1 MALVSPGV
9 EVTVID
15 ESNYLPAATNSVPY
29 ILVATAENKASGT
42 GPGVAAGT
50 LAENAGRVFLVTSQ
64 RDLATAFGN
73 PFFYQTATGSPINGF
88 ELNEYGLLAAHSVL
102 GVTNRAFV
110 QRADIDLDEL
120 TATLVRPTGDPLNGT
135 YWLDTSLTQWGIFQW
150 NQTTGQFTVQTPIV
164 ITNPV
169 DLDAGVP
176 ADTVGS
182 VGNYAVVATNSSN
195 PVYYKNS
202 ENNWVLVGSDDWKT
216 SWPTVQGTN
225 TVPGATLTQG
235 NTIEINGISVNVPP
249 GETLQSLVD
258 AINGVGIAGVS
269 AEVDASNRFVLYG
282 DSATASDGSTADG
295 GIISIGAGS
304 TAGLLTAL
312 GIAADVF
319 LTPALQQSPNFTV
332 PRWRSTDSG
341 TRPTGSVWNKTTAA
355 NQGTAI
361 VVKQYSTA
369 LGSFVNRSAQ
379 VFENDQ
385 SAIAALD
392 PVGGGRNILADTLY
406 VQFDVA
412 PESTGLTG
420 SSVYSQTFAVKSV
433 PNPDGAGAIYEID
446 GVNRPVLELER
457 GGVYTFDQSDASN
470 INHPL
475 RIRDAAGNSFT
486 DGVVATGTPGQAGA
500 RTVFTVPLDAP
511 DNLRYYCTVHGNG
524 MGNVIEV
531 TGSGNNSV
539 DGYNN
544 TFTLKI
550 LERSAAGATVITG
563 SAAGPSFVNGNT
575 FTVQTSVANSSTL
588 TTAVTV
594 TINGTTAADFITAV
608 SAAAVPGVSA
618 ALAPTG
624 EIVFTQSL
632 GGVIVLENVIGT
644 PLAAAGFTT
653 AVAGVRDGV
662 DGALILSN
670 WDTFLYTASSTAPD
684 QDPAAGRFWN
694 FSAVNQI
701 DIMIHNGTTWR
712 GYQNV
717 TNDVRGF
724 NLSQTNPT
732 GPIVGASEPSTQ
744 TDGTPLV
751 FGDLWI
757 ETSNLDVY
765 PEIYRW
771 ENIDGVDQWVLLDN
785 TDQTTQNGIVF
796 ADARWSPTGTVDAV
810 TDSIPSISSLLTS
823 NYLDLD
829 VPDPAI
835 FPAGTLLWNTRR
847 SGFNVKAYRPGYFN
861 AADFDVESYS
871 NVANYVPGS
880 KVLFS
885 GVIYVAVQ
893 AGSGNLPTDTNFWS
907 ALKTSTWV
915 TASGNR
921 SDGSPFLGRLAV
933 RNMVVSAMKAAVDTQ
948 QALREEQ
955 NVFNLIAAPGYPE
968 LIPNMIALNNE
979 RSNTAFIVGDTP
991 LRLEPGNND
1000 LTDWATNAGGAGLL
1014 TGDGLATRDNF
1025 LGVFYPAG
1033 QTNDLSGNPVVQPA
1047 SHMML
1052 RTIVRS
1058 DEVSFPWLAPAG
1070 TRRGLVDNVARIG
1083 YVEAGTGD
1091 FVSFANGQ
1099 GVRDVLYQNSINPI
1113 TFLPG
1118 SGIVNYGNKTVAPS
1132 PSALDRINVARLVAF
1147 VRSRL
1152 NEIAKTFVFEPND
1165 QITRNELS
1173 NAISGLMLDLVAKRG
1188 IFDFL
1193 VVCDES
1199 NNTPSRVDRN
1209 ELYVDVAI
1217 EPVKAVEF
1225 IFIPV
1230 RIQNTG
1236 QISGGNA

>member
-1 MALVSPGV
+1 MALTSPGV
-9 EVTVID
+9 EVTIID

-42 GPGVAAGT
+42 GTGVAAGT
-50 LAENAGRVFLVTSQ
+50 LAANAGRVFLVTSQ

-73 PFFYQTATGSPINGF
+73 PFFYQTATGTPINGF

-110 QRADIDLDEL
+110 QRADIDLAEL
-120 TATLVRPTGDPLNGT
+120 TATLVRPTGAPVNGT
-135 YWLDTSLTQWGIFQW
+135 YWLDTGLTQWGIFQW
-150 NQTTGQFTVQTPIV
+150 NQTTGQFSVQTPIV
-164 ITNPV
+164 ITNTV
-169 DLDAGVP
+169 DLDAGIP

-202 ENNWVLVGSDDWKT
+202 SNNWVLVGSDDWKA

-225 TVPGATLTQG
+225 TVSGATLTQG
-235 NTIEINGISVNVPP
+235 NTIEINGVSVNVPV
-249 GETLQSLVD
+249 GETLLSLVG

-269 AEVDASNRFVLYG
+269 AKVDASNRFVLSG
-282 DSATASDGSTADG
+282 DSAATSDGSTADG
-295 GIISIGAGS
+295 GINIGSGS
-304 TAGLLTAL
+304 TAGLLTTL
-312 GIAADVF
+312 GVTTGVY

-341 TRPTGSVWNKTTAA
+341 TARPTGSVWNKITAA

-361 VVKQYSTA
+361 VVKQYSST

-392 PVGGGRNILADTLY
+392 PVGGGLNILADTLY
-406 VQFDVA
+406 VQYNVS
-412 PESTGLTG
+412 PETT
-420 SSVYSQTFAVKSV
+420 A
-433 PNPDGAGAIYEID
+433 DG
-446 GVNRPVLELER
+446 
-457 GGVYTFDQSDASN
+457 F
-470 INHPL
+470 
-475 RIRDAAGNSFT
+475 
-486 DGVVATGTPGQAGA
+486 
-500 RTVFTVPLDAP
+500 
-511 DNLRYYCTVHGNG
+511 
-524 MGNVIEV
+524 
-531 TGSGNNSV
+531 
-539 DGYNN
+539 NN
-544 TFTLKI
+544 TFTLRV
-550 LERSAAGATVITG
+550 LERSSAGVTVITG
-563 SAAGPSFVNGNT
+563 SVVSPTFVNGNS

-588 TTAVTV
+588 TAAVTV
-594 TINGTTAADFITAV
+594 TLAGTTAADFITAV
-608 SAAAVPGVSA
+608 SAAAIPGVSA

-632 GGVIVLENVIGT
+632 GGVIVLKNATGT
-644 PLAAAGFTT
+644 PLTAAGFTT
-653 AVAGVRDGV
+653 SVTGIRAGVDNT
-662 DGALILSN
+662 LILSN
-670 WDTFLYTASSTAPD
+670 WNTFSYTASSTSPD

-694 FSAVNQI
+694 YSAVDQI
-701 DIMIHNGTTWR
+701 DIMIHDGTTWR

-732 GPIVGASEPSTQ
+732 GPIVSASAPLTQ
-744 TDGTPLV
+744 TDATPLV
-751 FGDLWI
+751 YGDLWI
-757 ETSNLDVY
+757 STSNLEVY

-771 ENIDGVDQWVLLDN
+771 ETVEGVDQWVLLDN
-785 TDQTTQNGIVF
+785 TDQTTQNGILF
-796 ADARWSPTGTVDAV
+796 ADARWSPTGTVDAI
-810 TDSIPSISSLLTS
+810 TGSIPTISSLLTS

-829 VPDPAI
+829 VPSPAT

-847 SGFNVKAYRPGYFN
+847 SGFNVKAYRPAYFN
-861 AADFDVESYS
+861 ATDFDVDSYS
-871 NVANYVPGS
+871 NVTSYVVGS
-880 KVLFS
+880 KVLYS
-885 GVIYVAVQ
+885 GVIYVAIQ

-907 ALKTSTWV
+907 ALETSTWV

-933 RNMVVSAMKAAVDTQ
+933 RNLVISAMRAAIDTQ
-948 QALREEQ
+948 QSLREEQ

-979 RSNTAFIVGDTP
+979 RSNTAFVVGDTP
-991 LRLEPGNND
+991 LRLAPGNND
-1000 LTDWATNAGGAGLL
+1000 LTNWATNAGGNGVFA
-1014 TGDGLATRDNF
+1014 GDGLTTTNAF
-1025 LGVFYPAG
+1025 VGVFYPAG

-1070 TRRGLVDNVARIG
+1070 TRRGLVDNVSRIG
-1083 YVEAGTGD
+1083 YVNAQTGE

-1099 GVRDVLYQNSINPI
+1099 GIRDVLYQNNINPI
-1113 TFLPG
+1113 TFMPG
-1118 SGIVNYGNKTVAPS
+1118 SGIVNYGNKTVAAS
-1132 PSALDRINVARLVAF
+1132 PSALDRINVARLIAF

-1152 NEIAKTFVFEPND
+1152 NEIAKGFVFEPND
-1165 QITRNELS
+1165 QITRNELT
-1173 NAISGLMLDLVAKRG
+1173 NAITGLMLDLVAKRG
-1188 IFDFL
+1188 IFDYL
-1193 VVCDES
+1193 VVCDET
-1199 NNTPSRVDRN
+1199 NNTPSRIDRN
-1209 ELYVDVAI
+1209 ELYVDIAI

-1236 QISGGNA
+1236 SISGSNV

>member
-1 MALVSPGV
+1 MALTSPGV
-9 EVTVID
+9 EVTIID

-42 GPGVAAGT
+42 GTGVAAGT
-50 LAENAGRVFLVTSQ
+50 LAANAGRVFLVTSQ

-73 PFFYQTATGSPINGF
+73 PFFYQTATGTPINGF

-110 QRADIDLDEL
+110 QRADIDLAEL
-120 TATLVRPTGDPLNGT
+120 TATLVRPTGAPVNGT
-135 YWLDTSLTQWGIFQW
+135 YWLDTGLTQWGIFQW
-150 NQTTGQFTVQTPIV
+150 NQTTGQFSVQTPIV
-164 ITNPV
+164 ITNTV
-169 DLDAGVP
+169 DLDAGIP

-202 ENNWVLVGSDDWKT
+202 SNNWVLVGSDDWKA

-225 TVPGATLTQG
+225 TVSGATLTQG
-235 NTIEINGISVNVPP
+235 NTIEINGVSVNVPV
-249 GETLQSLVD
+249 GETLLSLVN

-269 AEVDASNRFVLYG
+269 AKVDASNRFVLSG
-282 DSATASDGSTADG
+282 DSAATSDGSTADG
-295 GIISIGAGS
+295 GINIGSGS
-304 TAGLLTAL
+304 TAGLLTTL
-312 GIAADVF
+312 GVTTGVY

-341 TRPTGSVWNKTTAA
+341 TARPTGSVWNKITAA
-355 NQGTAI
+355 NLGTAI
-361 VVKQYSTA
+361 VVKQYSST

-392 PVGGGRNILADTLY
+392 PVGGGLNILADTLY
-406 VQFDVA
+406 VQYNVS
-412 PESTGLTG
+412 PETT
-420 SSVYSQTFAVKSV
+420 A
-433 PNPDGAGAIYEID
+433 DG
-446 GVNRPVLELER
+446 
-457 GGVYTFDQSDASN
+457 F
-470 INHPL
+470 
-475 RIRDAAGNSFT
+475 
-486 DGVVATGTPGQAGA
+486 
-500 RTVFTVPLDAP
+500 
-511 DNLRYYCTVHGNG
+511 
-524 MGNVIEV
+524 
-531 TGSGNNSV
+531 
-539 DGYNN
+539 NN
-544 TFTLKI
+544 TFTLRV
-550 LERSAAGATVITG
+550 LERSSAGVTVITG
-563 SAAGPSFVNGNT
+563 SVVSPTFVNGNS

-588 TTAVTV
+588 TAAVTV
-594 TINGTTAADFITAV
+594 TLAGTTAADFITAV
-608 SAAAVPGVSA
+608 SAAAIPGVSA

-632 GGVIVLENVIGT
+632 GGVIVLKNATGT
-644 PLAAAGFTT
+644 PLTAAGFTT
-653 AVAGVRDGV
+653 SVTGIRAGVDNT
-662 DGALILSN
+662 LILSN
-670 WDTFLYTASSTAPD
+670 WNTFSYTASSTSPD

-694 FSAVNQI
+694 YSAVDQI
-701 DIMIHNGTTWR
+701 DIMIHDGTTWR

-732 GPIVGASEPSTQ
+732 GPIVSASAPLTQ
-744 TDGTPLV
+744 TDATPLV
-751 FGDLWI
+751 YGDLWI
-757 ETSNLDVY
+757 STSNLEVY

-771 ENIDGVDQWVLLDN
+771 ETVEGVDQWVLLDN
-785 TDQTTQNGIVF
+785 TDQTTQNGILF
-796 ADARWSPTGTVDAV
+796 ADARWSPTGTVDAI
-810 TDSIPSISSLLTS
+810 TGSIPTISSLLTS

-829 VPDPAI
+829 VPSPAT

-847 SGFNVKAYRPGYFN
+847 SGFNVKAYRPAYFN
-861 AADFDVESYS
+861 ATDFDVDSYS
-871 NVANYVPGS
+871 NVTSYVVGS
-880 KVLFS
+880 KVLYS
-885 GVIYVAVQ
+885 GVIYVAIQ

-907 ALKTSTWV
+907 ALETSTWV

-933 RNMVVSAMKAAVDTQ
+933 RNLVISAMRAAIDTQ
-948 QALREEQ
+948 QSLREEQ

-979 RSNTAFIVGDTP
+979 RSNTAFVVGDTP
-991 LRLEPGNND
+991 LRLAPGNND
-1000 LTDWATNAGGAGLL
+1000 LTNWATNAGGNGVFA
-1014 TGDGLATRDNF
+1014 GDGLTTTNAF
-1025 LGVFYPAG
+1025 VGVFYPAG

-1070 TRRGLVDNVARIG
+1070 TRRGLVDNVSRIG
-1083 YVEAGTGD
+1083 YVNAQTGE

-1099 GVRDVLYQNSINPI
+1099 GIRDVLYQNKINPI
-1113 TFLPG
+1113 TFMPG
-1118 SGIVNYGNKTVAPS
+1118 SGIVNYGNKTVAAS
-1132 PSALDRINVARLVAF
+1132 PSALDRINVARLIAF

-1152 NEIAKTFVFEPND
+1152 NEIAKGFVFEPND
-1165 QITRNELS
+1165 QITRNELT
-1173 NAISGLMLDLVAKRG
+1173 NAITGLMLDLVAKRG
-1188 IFDFL
+1188 IFDYL
-1193 VVCDES
+1193 VVCDET
-1199 NNTPSRVDRN
+1199 NNTPSRIDRN
-1209 ELYVDVAI
+1209 ELYVDIAI

-1236 QISGGNA
+1236 SISGSNV